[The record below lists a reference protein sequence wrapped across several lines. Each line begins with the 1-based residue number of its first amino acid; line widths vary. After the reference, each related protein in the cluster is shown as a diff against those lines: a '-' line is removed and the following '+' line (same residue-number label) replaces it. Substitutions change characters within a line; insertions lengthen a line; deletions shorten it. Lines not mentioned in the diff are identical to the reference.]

1 MSFGKKTVLFVLS
14 FFDSWMNHFIRN
26 RKEGAKT
33 MADKRS
39 QEESRYYPKRVMEE
53 IRSRNPI
60 ADVIAEFV
68 PVEKDH
74 GHVSASCPFCEA
86 RNEKEKTLLI
96 STEKN
101 TYQCYECG
109 ASGDVF
115 SFVMECKNVSLR
127 EAAEILADRI
137 NMELLESI
145 PSKAGRQ
152 RREDVI
158 KINQEAAR
166 YYFRNLTGPDKSG
179 LDYLHNRGISNNM
192 IKKFGIGYAT
202 QEENGLYKY
211 LRGKGFSDKQ
221 LKDSGLITF
230 SHGNAFDKFRSRVMC
245 PVINTDREV
254 LGFSGRAVAGEEPK
268 YKNSP
273 STFTFDKKTI
283 LYGLNLAQ
291 HSSHSREMILCEG
304 NMDVVSLHQA
314 GFDNAVAPL
323 GTAFSKEHSKLLNR
337 YTDHV
342 HLIFDS
348 DEPGIKAALRA
359 IPILRE
365 EGIQADIVHL
375 EPYKDPD
382 EFLRAEGP
390 HEFQERINEVEDSMI
405 FEIRN
410 WYKDY
415 DMRDDAQKAEVI
427 KDLAQKLPGLDLTLQ
442 ESYVNALK
450 LYIDDYEQIKEG
462 GYIRQEN
469 RTETQTD
476 GEHELITYPEEK
488 NTSDPTFETYV
499 DTSWLEDYTL

>member
-1 MSFGKKTVLFVLS
+1 
-14 FFDSWMNHFIRN
+14 
-26 RKEGAKT
+26 
-33 MADKRS
+33 MADKIS
-39 QEESRYYPKRVMEE
+39 QEESKYYPKRVMEE

-60 ADVIAEFV
+60 ADVITEFV
-68 PVEKDH
+68 PVEKNH

-86 RNEKEKTLLI
+86 GDGKEKTLLI

-101 TYQCYECG
+101 TFQCYECG

-115 SFVMECKNVSLR
+115 SFVMEYKNVSLN
-127 EAAEILADRI
+127 EAAKILADRV
-137 NMELLESI
+137 NMELLE
-145 PSKAGRQ
+145 PMASKAGSQ
-152 RREDVI
+152 AREDII

-179 LDYLHNRGISNNM
+179 LDYLHNRGLSNSI

-202 QEENGLYKY
+202 QEENDLYNY

-221 LKDSGLITF
+221 LKDSGLVTF
-230 SHGNAFDKFRSRVMC
+230 SHGNVYDKFRSRVMC

-254 LGFSGRAVAGEEPK
+254 MGFSGRAVAGEEPK

-273 STFTFDKKTI
+273 STFAFDKKTI

-291 HSSHSREMILCEG
+291 YSFHSREMILCEG

-337 YTDHV
+337 YADHV
-342 HLIFDS
+342 HLIFDN

-365 EGIQADIVHL
+365 EGIQADVVHL

-390 HEFQERINEVEDSMI
+390 HEFQERINEAEDSLM

-410 WYKDY
+410 WYKDC
-415 DMRDDAQKAEVI
+415 DMTDDSQKAEVI

-442 ESYVNALK
+442 ESYVNSLI
-450 LYIDDYEQIKEG
+450 LYIDDYEQIKED

-469 RTETQTD
+469 RTEAQIDREPETSMSS
-476 GEHELITYPEEK
+476 EEL
-488 NTSDPTFETYV
+488 NTSDSAYESHV

>member
-1 MSFGKKTVLFVLS
+1 
-14 FFDSWMNHFIRN
+14 
-26 RKEGAKT
+26 
-33 MADKRS
+33 MADKTS
-39 QEESRYYPKRVMEE
+39 QKESKYYPKSVMEE
-53 IRSRNPI
+53 ISSRNPI
-60 ADVIAEFV
+60 ADVIADFV
-68 PVEKDH
+68 SVENDH

-86 RNEKEKTLLI
+86 GDGKEKTLLV

-101 TYQCYECG
+101 TYQCFECG

-115 SFVMECKNVSLR
+115 SFIMEYKNVSLR
-127 EAAEILADRI
+127 EAAEILAKRV
-137 NMELLESI
+137 NMNLPEPIS
-145 PSKAGRQ
+145 SKAGRQ
-152 RREDVI
+152 EREDII

-179 LDYLHNRGISNNM
+179 LDYLHNRGLSNSM
-192 IKKFGIGYAT
+192 IKKFGIGYAP

-211 LRGKGFSDKQ
+211 LRGKGFSDRQ
-221 LKDSGLITF
+221 LKESGLITF
-230 SHGNAFDKFRSRVMC
+230 SHGNAYDKFRSRVMC
-245 PVINTDREV
+245 PVINTDRKV

-273 STFTFDKKTI
+273 ATFAFDKKTI

-304 NMDVVSLHQA
+304 NMDVVSLHQS

-323 GTAFSKEHSKLLNR
+323 GTAFSKEHSNLLSR
-337 YTDHV
+337 YADHV

-365 EGIQADIVHL
+365 ESIQADIVHL

-390 HEFQERINEVEDSMI
+390 HEFQERIHEAEDSLM

-415 DMRDDAQKAEVI
+415 DLRDDAQKAEVI
-427 KDLAQKLPGLDLTLQ
+427 KDLAQKLPGLDITLQ
-442 ESYVNALK
+442 KSYVNALK
-450 LYIDDYEQIKEG
+450 LYIEDYGEIIAG
-462 GYIRQEN
+462 GYIKQEN
-469 RTETQTD
+469 KTEITIDQRADNVSANEEMGTSL
-476 GEHELITYPEEK
+476 HEA
-488 NTSDPTFETYV
+488 ETYV
-499 DTSWLEDYTL
+499 DTSWIEDYSL